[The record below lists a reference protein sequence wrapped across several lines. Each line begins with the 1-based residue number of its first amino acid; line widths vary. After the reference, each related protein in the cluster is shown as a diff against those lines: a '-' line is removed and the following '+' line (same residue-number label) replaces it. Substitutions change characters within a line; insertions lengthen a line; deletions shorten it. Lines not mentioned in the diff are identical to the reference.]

1 MTPEILAFIMLLL
14 IIIAII
20 IGIPVAFALASFP
33 LIFGFFM
40 LGPRVFPMFAV
51 QGFGVMLTYPFVAA
65 PLFIFMGA
73 LMERSGVA
81 DQLYDSFYHIL
92 GPLRGGLALATVA
105 MATIFGACTGIV
117 GAGVITI
124 GLLALPSMLSR
135 GYDKALATGSIMV
148 GGGLGVTIPPSI
160 MLILY
165 GAASGVSIAQLFIA
179 AIIPG
184 VLLGIMYMI
193 YIYARARIQPHIGPP
208 ISKEERIT
216 GKKLVRMTSISMIP
230 PIFLI
235 LAVLGSIFFGIVSPS
250 EAGAMGVLGAMI
262 LTAVS
267 GRWSRR
273 VFTESVTYTLRIAT
287 AILFIC
293 LGGKLFTGV
302 FIGMG
307 GDVGLRSFMQAF
319 NLGSTGMI
327 LMMLFIVFI
336 LGMVMDWIA
345 LIFILVPIF
354 GPILKTI
361 GVDHLYFAILF
372 CTTLEISNMTPPFAY
387 SVFYLKTITPPEVT
401 IGDMYKGCIPFA
413 IVDAMCTALL
423 MVFPQLVMWL
433 PSLMD

>member
-1 MTPEILAFIMLLL
+1 MSPEILAFIMLGL
-14 IIIAII
+14 IVLAIM

-33 LIFGFFM
+33 LVFGLFI
-40 LGPRVFPMFAV
+40 LGPRVFPMFGV
-51 QGFGVMLTYPFVAA
+51 QAFGVFLTYPFVAA

-73 LMERSGVA
+73 IMERSGIA
-81 DQLYDSFYHIL
+81 DKLYDSFYHLL
-92 GPLRGGLALATVA
+92 GPLPGGLAIATVA

-135 GYDKALATGSIMV
+135 GYDKKLATGAIMV
-148 GGGLGVTIPPSI
+148 GGGLGVTIPPSV

-165 GAASGVSIAQLFIA
+165 GCSAGVSISKLFIA

-184 VLLGIMYMI
+184 VLLGIMYI
-193 YIYARARIQPHIGPP
+193 GYIYGKARIQPKVGPP

-216 GKKLVRMTSISMIP
+216 GEKLVRMVSLSLIP

-250 EAGAMGVLGAMI
+250 EAGAMGVLGAII
-262 LTAVS
+262 LTVAS
-267 GRWSRR
+267 GRFSRK
-273 VFTESVTYTLRIAT
+273 VLTESVTYSLRITT
-287 AILFIC
+287 AVMFIV

-307 GDVGLRSFMQAF
+307 GDVGLRSFLQAF

-345 LIFILVPIF
+345 LIFILTPIF
-354 GPILKTI
+354 SPILQTI
-361 GVDHLYFAILF
+361 GVDQLYFAILF

-401 IGDMYKGCIPFA
+401 IGDMYRGCIPFA
-413 IVDAMCTALL
+413 IVDALCTALL
-423 MVFPQLVMWL
+423 ILFPQIVLWL
-433 PSLMD
+433 PNVMG

>member
-14 IIIAII
+14 IIIAIMM
-20 IGIPVAFALASFP
+20 GIPVAFALASLP

-51 QGFGVMLTYPFVAA
+51 QGFGVMLEYAFVAA
-65 PLFIFMGA
+65 PLFVFMGA

-81 DQLYDSFYHIL
+81 DQLYNSFYHLL
-92 GPLRGGLALATVA
+92 GPLPGGLALATVA

-165 GAASGVSIAQLFIA
+165 GAAAGVSIAQLFIA

-184 VLLGIMYMI
+184 VLLGIMYII
-193 YIYARARIQPHIGPP
+193 YIYIRARIQPHIGPP
-208 ISKEERIT
+208 ISNEERIT
-216 GKKLVRMTSISMIP
+216 GKRLARMTSVSLIP

-262 LTAVS
+262 LTAVT
-267 GRWSRR
+267 GRWSRK
-273 VFTESVTYTLRIAT
+273 VFTEAVTYTLRITT

-293 LGGKLFTGV
+293 VGGKLFTGV
-302 FIGMG
+302 FIGMQ

-319 NLGSTGMI
+319 NLGPTGMV
-327 LMMLFIVFI
+327 LMMLFIVFVM
-336 LGMVMDWIA
+336 GMVMDWIA
-345 LIFILVPIF
+345 LIFILVPVF
-354 GPILKTI
+354 GPILETI
-361 GVDHLYFAILF
+361 GIDHLYFGILF

-413 IVDAMCTALL
+413 IVDAICTALL
-423 MVFPQLVMWL
+423 ILFPQLVMWL

>member
-1 MTPEILAFIMLLL
+1 MGTEVLAFIMLLL
-14 IIIAII
+14 IILAIVN
-20 IGIPVAFALASFP
+20 GIPVAFALAALP
-33 LIFGFFM
+33 LIFGYVV
-40 LGPRVFPMFAV
+40 LGERVFPLFAM
-51 QGFGVMLTYPFVAA
+51 QAWGTNITYPFVAA

-73 LMERSGVA
+73 LMERSGIA
-81 DQLYDSFYHIL
+81 DQLYESFYHLL
-92 GPLRGGLALATVA
+92 GPLNGGLALATVA

-135 GYDKALATGSIMV
+135 GYDKRLATGSIMV

-165 GAASGVSIAQLFIA
+165 GAATGVSIAKLFVG

-184 VLLGIMYMI
+184 VMLGLMYLI
-193 YIYARARIQPHIGPP
+193 YIYLRARLNPKLGPP
-208 ISKEERIT
+208 IAPSERIK
-216 GKKLVRMTSISMIP
+216 GSQLISMTLKSLVP

-235 LAVLGSIFFGIVSPS
+235 LAVLGSIFFGLVSPS
-250 EAGAMGVLGAMI
+250 EAGAMGVLGSMI
-262 LTAVS
+262 LMGAT
-267 GRWSRR
+267 GRFNRK
-273 VFTESVTYTLRIAT
+273 VFTEAVTYTLRISA

-307 GDVGLRSFMQAF
+307 GDVGLRGAITMFQF
-319 NLGSTGMI
+319 GETGTM
-327 LMMLFIVFI
+327 LMMLLIVLF

-345 LIFILVPIF
+345 LIFILTPIF
-354 GPILKTI
+354 GPLLANTGI
-361 GVDHLYFAILF
+361 DPLYFGILF

-401 IGDMYKGCIPFA
+401 IGDMYRGCIPFA
-413 IVDAMCTALL
+413 IVNAGCTALL
-423 MVFPQLVMWL
+423 IIFPQLVMYL
-433 PSLMD
+433 PSFMR

>member
-20 IGIPVAFALASFP
+20 IGIPVAFALASLP

-262 LTAVS
+262 LTAVT

-413 IVDAMCTALL
+413 IVDAMCTAVLIL
-423 MVFPQLVMWL
+423 FPQLVMWL

>member
-1 MTPEILAFIMLLL
+1 MTPEILAFVMLGL
-14 IIIAII
+14 IIVTIM
-20 IGIPVAFALASFP
+20 IGIPVAFALATFP
-33 LIFGFFM
+33 LIFGLSV
-40 LGPRVFPMFAV
+40 LGPRVLPMIAI
-51 QGFGVMLTYPFVAA
+51 QAHGLELTYPFVAA

-73 LMERSGVA
+73 IMERSGIA
-81 DQLYDSFYHIL
+81 DRLYDSFYNLL
-92 GPLRGGLALATVA
+92 GPLPGGLALATVA

-135 GYDKALATGSIMV
+135 GYDKALATGTIMV
-148 GGGLGVTIPPSI
+148 GGGLGVTIPPSV
-160 MLILY
+160 MLIIY
-165 GAASGVSIAQLFIA
+165 GCVAGVSIAKLFIA
-179 AIIPG
+179 AVIPG
-184 VLLGIMYMI
+184 VLLGLMYLV
-193 YIYARARIQPHIGPP
+193 YIAGRARIQPHLAPP

-216 GKKLVRMTSISMIP
+216 GIRLLRMTSVSLIP

-250 EAGAMGVLGAMI
+250 EAGAMGVLGAAI
-262 LTAVS
+262 LTIVA
-267 GRWSRR
+267 GRFNLKVLS
-273 VFTESVTYTLRIAT
+273 ESVTYSLRIAT
-287 AILFIC
+287 AVLFIV
-293 LGGKLFTGV
+293 LGGKLFTTV

-307 GDVGLRSFMQAF
+307 GDVGLRAFMQAF
-319 NLGSTGMI
+319 NLGSTGMV

-354 GPILKTI
+354 SPVIDLI
-361 GVDHLYFAILF
+361 GIDHLYFGILF

-401 IGDMYKGCIPFA
+401 IGDMYRGCIPFA
-413 IVDAMCTALL
+413 IVDAMCTGLL
-423 MVFPQLVMWL
+423 LLFPQLVLWL

>member
-1 MTPEILAFIMLLL
+1 MTPEILAFVMLGLIVFAIM
-14 IIIAII
+14 
-20 IGIPVAFALASFP
+20 IGIPVAFSLASFP

-40 LGPRVFPMFAV
+40 LGPRVFPMFGV
-51 QGFGVMLTYPFVAA
+51 QAFGVFLTYPFVAA
-65 PLFIFMGA
+65 PLFILMGA
-73 LMERSGVA
+73 LMERSGIA
-81 DQLYDSFYHIL
+81 DQLYESFYHLL
-92 GPLRGGLALATVA
+92 GPLPGGLALATVA

-165 GAASGVSIAQLFIA
+165 GAASGVSIARLFVA

-184 VLLGIMYMI
+184 LLLGILYLVYI
-193 YIYARARIQPHIGPP
+193 YIRARIQPSIGPP
-208 ISKEERIT
+208 ISKKERIT
-216 GKKLVRMTSISMIP
+216 GKKLVRMTLVSLVP

-250 EAGAMGVLGAMI
+250 EAGSMGVLGAMI
-262 LTAVS
+262 LMVIT
-267 GRWSRR
+267 GRFSRKALS
-273 VFTESVTYTLRIAT
+273 ESVTYTLRITT

-307 GDVGLRSFMQAF
+307 GDVGLRVFMQAF
-319 NLGSTGMI
+319 NLGTTGMI
-327 LMMLFIVFI
+327 LMMLFIIFI
-336 LGMVMDWIA
+336 MGMVMDWIA
-345 LIFILVPIF
+345 LIFILVPVF
-354 GPILKTI
+354 GPILQSI
-361 GVDHLYFAILF
+361 GVDHLFFAILF

-401 IGDMYKGCIPFA
+401 IVDMYRGCVPFA
-413 IVDAMCTALL
+413 IVDALCTALL
-423 MVFPQLVMWL
+423 IGFPQIVMWL

>member
-1 MTPEILAFIMLLL
+1 MTPEILAFVMLGLIVFAIM
-14 IIIAII
+14 

-40 LGPRVFPMFAV
+40 LGPRVFPMFGV
-51 QGFGVMLTYPFVAA
+51 QAFGVFLTYPFVAA
-65 PLFIFMGA
+65 PLFILMGA
-73 LMERSGVA
+73 LMERSGIA
-81 DQLYDSFYHIL
+81 DQLYESFYHLL
-92 GPLRGGLALATVA
+92 GPLPGGLALATVA

-165 GAASGVSIAQLFIA
+165 GAASGVSIARLFVA

-184 VLLGIMYMI
+184 LLLGILYLVYI
-193 YIYARARIQPHIGPP
+193 YIRARIQPSIGPP
-208 ISKEERIT
+208 ISKKERIT
-216 GKKLVRMTSISMIP
+216 GKKLVRMTLVSLVP

-250 EAGAMGVLGAMI
+250 EAGSMGVLGAMI
-262 LTAVS
+262 LMVVT
-267 GRWSRR
+267 GRFNRKALS
-273 VFTESVTYTLRIAT
+273 ESVTYTLRITT

-307 GDVGLRSFMQAF
+307 GDVGLRVFMQAF
-319 NLGSTGMI
+319 NLGTTGMI
-327 LMMLFIVFI
+327 LMMLFIIFI

-345 LIFILVPIF
+345 LIFILVPVF
-354 GPILKTI
+354 GPILQSI
-361 GVDHLYFAILF
+361 GVDHLFFAILF

-401 IGDMYKGCIPFA
+401 IVDMYRGCVPFA
-413 IVDAMCTALL
+413 IVDVLCTALL
-423 MVFPQLVMWL
+423 IGFPQLVMWL

>member
-1 MTPEILAFIMLLL
+1 
-14 IIIAII
+14 
-20 IGIPVAFALASFP
+20 
-33 LIFGFFM
+33 
-40 LGPRVFPMFAV
+40 
-51 QGFGVMLTYPFVAA
+51 
-65 PLFIFMGA
+65 
-73 LMERSGVA
+73 
-81 DQLYDSFYHIL
+81 
-92 GPLRGGLALATVA
+92 
-105 MATIFGACTGIV
+105 
-117 GAGVITI
+117 
-124 GLLALPSMLSR
+124 
-135 GYDKALATGSIMV
+135 MV

-184 VLLGIMYMI
+184 VMLGIMYMI

-216 GKKLVRMTSISMIP
+216 GKRLVRMTSISLIP

-262 LTAVS
+262 LTAVT

-401 IGDMYKGCIPFA
+401 IGDMYRGCIPFA

-423 MVFPQLVMWL
+423 MIFPQLVMWL

>member
-1 MTPEILAFIMLLL
+1 MTPEILAFVMLGLIVFAIM
-14 IIIAII
+14 

-40 LGPRVFPMFAV
+40 LGPRVFPMFGV
-51 QGFGVMLTYPFVAA
+51 QAFGVFLTYPFVAA
-65 PLFIFMGA
+65 PLFILMGA
-73 LMERSGVA
+73 LMERSGIA
-81 DQLYDSFYHIL
+81 DQLYESFYHLL
-92 GPLRGGLALATVA
+92 GPLPGGLALATVA

-165 GAASGVSIAQLFIA
+165 GAASGVSIARLFVA

-184 VLLGIMYMI
+184 LLLGILYLVYI
-193 YIYARARIQPHIGPP
+193 YIRARIQPSIGPP
-208 ISKEERIT
+208 ISKKERIT
-216 GKKLVRMTSISMIP
+216 GKKLVRMTLVSLVP

-250 EAGAMGVLGAMI
+250 EAGSMGVLGAMI
-262 LTAVS
+262 LMVVT
-267 GRWSRR
+267 GRFNRKALS
-273 VFTESVTYTLRIAT
+273 ESVTYTLRITT

-307 GDVGLRSFMQAF
+307 GDVGLRVFMQAF
-319 NLGSTGMI
+319 NLGTTGMI
-327 LMMLFIVFI
+327 LMMLFIIFI
-336 LGMVMDWIA
+336 MGMVMDWIA
-345 LIFILVPIF
+345 LIFILVPVF
-354 GPILKTI
+354 GPILQSI
-361 GVDHLYFAILF
+361 GVDHLFFAILF

-401 IGDMYKGCIPFA
+401 IVDMYRGCVPFA
-413 IVDAMCTALL
+413 IVDVLCTALL
-423 MVFPQLVMWL
+423 ISFPQLVMWL

>member
-1 MTPEILAFIMLLL
+1 MTPEVLAFVMLGLIVFAIM
-14 IIIAII
+14 
-20 IGIPVAFALASFP
+20 IGIPVAFSLASFP

-40 LGPRVFPMFAV
+40 LGPRVFPMFGV
-51 QGFGVMLTYPFVAA
+51 QAFGVFLTYPFVAA
-65 PLFIFMGA
+65 PLFILMGA
-73 LMERSGVA
+73 LMERSGIA
-81 DQLYDSFYHIL
+81 DQLYESFYHLL
-92 GPLRGGLALATVA
+92 GPLPGGLALATVA

-165 GAASGVSIAQLFIA
+165 GAASGVSIARLFVA

-184 VLLGIMYMI
+184 LLLGILYLVYI
-193 YIYARARIQPHIGPP
+193 YIRARIQPSIGPP
-208 ISKEERIT
+208 ISKKERIT
-216 GKKLVRMTSISMIP
+216 GKKLVRMTLVSLVP

-250 EAGAMGVLGAMI
+250 EAGSMGVLGAMI
-262 LTAVS
+262 LMVIT
-267 GRWSRR
+267 GRFSRKALS
-273 VFTESVTYTLRIAT
+273 ESVTYTLRITT

-307 GDVGLRSFMQAF
+307 GDVGLRAFMQAF
-319 NLGSTGMI
+319 NLGTTGMI
-327 LMMLFIVFI
+327 LMMLFIIFI
-336 LGMVMDWIA
+336 MGMVMDWIA
-345 LIFILVPIF
+345 LIFILVPVF
-354 GPILKTI
+354 GPILQSI
-361 GVDHLYFAILF
+361 GVDHLFFAILF

-401 IGDMYKGCIPFA
+401 IVDMYRGCVPFA
-413 IVDAMCTALL
+413 IVDVLCTALL
-423 MVFPQLVMWL
+423 ISFPQLVMWL

>member
-1 MTPEILAFIMLLL
+1 MTPEILAFVMLGLIVFAIM
-14 IIIAII
+14 

-40 LGPRVFPMFAV
+40 LGPRVFPMFGV
-51 QGFGVMLTYPFVAA
+51 QAFGVFLTYPFVAA
-65 PLFIFMGA
+65 PLFILMGA
-73 LMERSGVA
+73 LMERSGIA
-81 DQLYDSFYHIL
+81 DQLYESFYHLL
-92 GPLRGGLALATVA
+92 GPLPGGLALATVA

-165 GAASGVSIAQLFIA
+165 GAASGVSIARLFVA

-184 VLLGIMYMI
+184 LLLGIMYLVYI
-193 YIYARARIQPHIGPP
+193 YIRARIQPSIGPP
-208 ISKEERIT
+208 ISKKERIT
-216 GKKLVRMTSISMIP
+216 GKKLVRMTLVSLVP

-250 EAGAMGVLGAMI
+250 EAGSMGVLGAMI
-262 LTAVS
+262 LMVIT
-267 GRWSRR
+267 GRFSRKALS
-273 VFTESVTYTLRIAT
+273 ESVTYTLRITT

-307 GDVGLRSFMQAF
+307 GDVGLRAFMQAF
-319 NLGSTGMI
+319 NLGTTGMI
-327 LMMLFIVFI
+327 LMMLFIIFI

-345 LIFILVPIF
+345 LIFILVPVF
-354 GPILKTI
+354 GPILQSI
-361 GVDHLYFAILF
+361 GVDHLFFAILF

-401 IGDMYKGCIPFA
+401 IVDMYRGCVPFA
-413 IVDAMCTALL
+413 IVDALCTALL
-423 MVFPQLVMWL
+423 IGFPQIVMWL

>member
-1 MTPEILAFIMLLL
+1 MTPEILAFVMLGLIVFAIM
-14 IIIAII
+14 
-20 IGIPVAFALASFP
+20 IGIPVAFSLASFP

-40 LGPRVFPMFAV
+40 LGPRVFPMFGV
-51 QGFGVMLTYPFVAA
+51 QAFGVFLTYPFVAA
-65 PLFIFMGA
+65 PLFILMGA
-73 LMERSGVA
+73 LMERSGIA
-81 DQLYDSFYHIL
+81 DQLYESFYHLL
-92 GPLRGGLALATVA
+92 GPLPGGLALATVA

-165 GAASGVSIAQLFIA
+165 GAASGVSIARLFVA

-184 VLLGIMYMI
+184 LLLGILYLVYI
-193 YIYARARIQPHIGPP
+193 YIRARIQPSIGPP
-208 ISKEERIT
+208 ISKKERIT
-216 GKKLVRMTSISMIP
+216 GKKLVRMTLVSLVP

-250 EAGAMGVLGAMI
+250 EAGSMGVLGAMI
-262 LTAVS
+262 LMVIT
-267 GRWSRR
+267 GRFSRKALS
-273 VFTESVTYTLRIAT
+273 ESVTYTLRITT

-307 GDVGLRSFMQAF
+307 GDVGLRAFMQAF
-319 NLGSTGMI
+319 NLGTTGMI
-327 LMMLFIVFI
+327 LMMLFIIFI
-336 LGMVMDWIA
+336 MGMVMDWIA
-345 LIFILVPIF
+345 LIFILVPVF
-354 GPILKTI
+354 GPILQSI
-361 GVDHLYFAILF
+361 GVDHLFFAILF

-401 IGDMYKGCIPFA
+401 IVDMYRGCVPFA
-413 IVDAMCTALL
+413 IVDVLCTALL
-423 MVFPQLVMWL
+423 ISFPQLVMWL

>member
-1 MTPEILAFIMLLL
+1 MTPEVLAFVMLGLIVFAIM
-14 IIIAII
+14 
-20 IGIPVAFALASFP
+20 IGIPVAFSLASFP

-40 LGPRVFPMFAV
+40 LGPRVFPMFGV
-51 QGFGVMLTYPFVAA
+51 QAFGVFLTYPFVAA
-65 PLFIFMGA
+65 PLFILMGA
-73 LMERSGVA
+73 LMERSGIA
-81 DQLYDSFYHIL
+81 DQLYESFYHLL
-92 GPLRGGLALATVA
+92 GPLPGGLALATVA

-165 GAASGVSIAQLFIA
+165 GAASGVSIARLFVA

-184 VLLGIMYMI
+184 LLLGILYLVYI
-193 YIYARARIQPHIGPP
+193 YIRARIQPSIGPP
-208 ISKEERIT
+208 ISKKERIT
-216 GKKLVRMTSISMIP
+216 GKKLVRMTLVSLVP

-250 EAGAMGVLGAMI
+250 EAGSMGVLGAMI
-262 LTAVS
+262 LMVVT
-267 GRWSRR
+267 GRFNRKALS
-273 VFTESVTYTLRIAT
+273 ESVTYTLRITT

-307 GDVGLRSFMQAF
+307 GDVGLRVFMQAF
-319 NLGSTGMI
+319 NLGTTGMI
-327 LMMLFIVFI
+327 LMMLFIIFI
-336 LGMVMDWIA
+336 MGMVMDWIA
-345 LIFILVPIF
+345 LIFILVPVF
-354 GPILKTI
+354 GPILQSI
-361 GVDHLYFAILF
+361 GVDHLFFAILF

-401 IGDMYKGCIPFA
+401 IVDMYRGCVPFA
-413 IVDAMCTALL
+413 IVDVLCTALL
-423 MVFPQLVMWL
+423 ISFPQLVMWL

>member
-1 MTPEILAFIMLLL
+1 MTPEILAFVMLGLIVFAIM
-14 IIIAII
+14 
-20 IGIPVAFALASFP
+20 IGIPVAFSLASFP

-40 LGPRVFPMFAV
+40 LGPRVFPMFGV
-51 QGFGVMLTYPFVAA
+51 QAFGVFLTYPFVAA
-65 PLFIFMGA
+65 PLFILMGA
-73 LMERSGVA
+73 LMERSGIA
-81 DQLYDSFYHIL
+81 DQLYESFYHLL
-92 GPLRGGLALATVA
+92 GPLPGGLALATVA

-165 GAASGVSIAQLFIA
+165 GAASGVSIARLFVA

-184 VLLGIMYMI
+184 LLLGIMYLVYI
-193 YIYARARIQPHIGPP
+193 YIRARIQPSIGPP
-208 ISKEERIT
+208 ISKKERIT
-216 GKKLVRMTSISMIP
+216 GKKLVRMTLVSLVP

-250 EAGAMGVLGAMI
+250 EAGSMGVLGAMI
-262 LTAVS
+262 LMVIT
-267 GRWSRR
+267 GRFSRKALS
-273 VFTESVTYTLRIAT
+273 ESVTYTLRITT

-307 GDVGLRSFMQAF
+307 GDVGLRAFMQAF
-319 NLGSTGMI
+319 NLGTTGMI
-327 LMMLFIVFI
+327 LMMLFIIFI
-336 LGMVMDWIA
+336 MGMVMDWIA
-345 LIFILVPIF
+345 LIFILVPVF
-354 GPILKTI
+354 GPILQSI
-361 GVDHLYFAILF
+361 GVDHLFFAILF

-401 IGDMYKGCIPFA
+401 IVDMYRGCVPFA
-413 IVDAMCTALL
+413 IVDVLCTALL
-423 MVFPQLVMWL
+423 IGFPQLVMWL

>member
-1 MTPEILAFIMLLL
+1 MTPEILAFIMLGL
-14 IIIAII
+14 IVLAIM

-33 LIFGFFM
+33 LIFGLFVM
-40 LGPRVFPMFAV
+40 GPRVFPMFAV
-51 QGFGVMLTYPFVAA
+51 QAFGIFISYPFVAA

-73 LMERSGVA
+73 LMERSGIA
-81 DQLYDSFYHIL
+81 DQLYESFYHLL

-165 GAASGVSIAQLFIA
+165 GAAAGVSIAQLFIA

-184 VLLGIMYMI
+184 VLLGIMYMV
-193 YIYARARIQPHIGPP
+193 YIYVRARIQPHVGPP

-216 GKKLVRMTSISMIP
+216 GRKLVRMTSISMIP

-235 LAVLGSIFFGIVSPS
+235 LAVLGSIFFGVVSPS
-250 EAGAMGVLGAMI
+250 EAGAMGVFGAMI
-262 LTAVS
+262 LTAVT
-267 GRWSRR
+267 GRFNRE
-273 VFTESVTYTLRIAT
+273 VFTGAVTYTLRITT

-302 FIGMG
+302 FIG
-307 GDVGLRSFMQAF
+307 R
-319 NLGSTGMI
+319 
-327 LMMLFIVFI
+327 
-336 LGMVMDWIA
+336 
-345 LIFILVPIF
+345 
-354 GPILKTI
+354 
-361 GVDHLYFAILF
+361 
-372 CTTLEISNMTPPFAY
+372 
-387 SVFYLKTITPPEVT
+387 
-401 IGDMYKGCIPFA
+401 
-413 IVDAMCTALL
+413 
-423 MVFPQLVMWL
+423 
-433 PSLMD
+433 

>member
-1 MTPEILAFIMLLL
+1 MAPEILAFIMLLL
-14 IIIAII
+14 IIFAII
-20 IGIPVAFALASFP
+20 MGIPVAFALASFP

-262 LTAVS
+262 LTAVT

-401 IGDMYKGCIPFA
+401 IGDMYRGCIPFA
-413 IVDAMCTALL
+413 IVDALCTALL
-423 MVFPQLVMWL
+423 ILFPQLVMWL